1 MADALLREF
10 RHRFNHNI
18 SERRH
23 RNFPRLGHYDT
34 WLIDHLQLLV
44 ERNHNKLL
52 YPSWPNTADYADT
65 EEKFGVVQIH
75 SVALGEALATIQLGP
90 EVTKKFTSDQIYLC
104 KCMGTPAPLLPLHGE
119 AENKLFS
126 RLVRTTRSD
135 LDMDKMAIEWCKY
148 VDGVEIFPK
157 LPAYLRKHLAV
168 YQKNQRNR
176 QSTQSALAG
185 EVVLAQINAAT
196 LSSLLASTGNP
207 ASPLIIRP
215 ASITSVLPMV
225 DNNNSSIDVPAPHVA
240 HEVSINQLPIVSVSQ
255 HPPLMSAIFP
265 VENDSPVIVGGMHT
279 GGINS
284 LLQLQSQPPPIRLN
298 GQRGRDSKKREPRT
312 CQVCISQK
320 SRLALAQTCKG
331 RSATGTCEHEQV

>member
-75 SVALGEALATIQLGP
+75 SVALGKALATIQLRP
-90 EVTKKFTSDQIYLC
+90 EVTKTFTSDQIYLC
-104 KCMGTPAPLLPLHGE
+104 KCMGTPAPFLPLHGE
-119 AENKLFS
+119 EENKLFS
-126 RLVRTTRSD
+126 RLVRTTCSD
-135 LDMDKMAIEWCKY
+135 LDMNKMAIEWCKH

-168 YQKNQRNR
+168 YQKNHRIR
-176 QSTQSALAG
+176 ESTQNALAG
-185 EVVLAQINAAT
+185 EVVLAQINAET
-196 LSSLLASTGNP
+196 LSSLLTSTGNP

-240 HEVSINQLPIVSVSQ
+240 HEVSVSYSQ
-255 HPPLMSAIFP
+255 HPPLGRAIFP
-265 VENDSPVIVGGMHT
+265 VGHDSHVIVGGMHT
-279 GGINS
+279 GGIN
-284 LLQLQSQPPPIRLN
+284 LLLQSQPPPTPRLN
-298 GQRGRDSKKREPRT
+298 GQRGGDSKKRKART
-312 CQVCISQK
+312 CQVCIKK
-320 SRLALAQTCKG
+320 SRLALAHTCKG
-331 RSATGTCEHEQV
+331 RSATGTCEYEQV